1 MAHAL
6 NFTVPIKQDPA
17 SLAILASV
25 KAKFAKEI
33 QPKIEDAARRSK
45 IVHFARIVVIHDKYI
60 QVLTEYDGSH
70 EEYAEWF
77 RKNLNDLFK
86 EVFSF
91 ADVSVDWASVNN
103 QAAFYEVSKT
113 LQIRSLGDSVY
124 GEKDFDGNL
133 EGYLF
138 SAYKDREVKDILP
151 KLEEERRPLA
161 RAR

>member
-1 MAHAL
+1 L
-6 NFTVPIKQDPA
+6 R
-17 SLAILASV
+17 S
-25 KAKFAKEI
+25 
-33 QPKIEDAARRSK
+33 KIEDAARRSK

-91 ADVSVDWASVNN
+91 ADVSVDWATVNN

-113 LQIRSLGDSVY
+113 LQIRSLGDSIY
-124 GEKDFDGNL
+124 GDKDFDGNL

-151 KLEEERRPLA
+151 KLEEERRSLS